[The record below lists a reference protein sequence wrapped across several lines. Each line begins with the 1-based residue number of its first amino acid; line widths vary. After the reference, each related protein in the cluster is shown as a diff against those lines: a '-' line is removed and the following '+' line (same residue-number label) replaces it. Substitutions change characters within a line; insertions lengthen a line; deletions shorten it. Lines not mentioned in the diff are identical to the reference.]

1 MTLEEVNKKYD
12 EFKMLLYDSPLKNH
26 TQSLWE
32 AFQAVACGDIKVKH
46 RIKEIEAAIK
56 KHHDDA
62 LSVAKPLLAIL
73 NHEPVKAGKEH
84 ITNGQ
89 ALEALKQALVA
100 EYKRMKLD
108 FRNMTIEEAKAF
120 LQGWE
125 SNKNAE
131 RWIVEY
137 KEDMMLNAD
146 FDEAFLLDDI
156 IDDWLEDNPD
166 IYEDFASGC
175 EVRTEITPQQVTDV
189 IKRNSIKG
197 KQGRR
202 PKNIELLWLIV
213 MIRSYY
219 KGHRNKDYRLFFKCM
234 DLFGLIDENVKKA
247 WNKKDEKELN
257 AAMTQYLKSMYKKAT
272 ELDIGEMPIL
282 IAKDIHTGK
291 EFMVQGL
298 PF

>member
-12 EFKMLLYDSPLKNH
+12 EFQRLLLKTPLEKH
-26 TQSLWE
+26 TQPLWE
-32 AFQAVACGDIKVKH
+32 AFQAVASGDIKVEH

-56 KHHDDA
+56 KCYDDA

-84 ITNGQ
+84 ITNEQ

-108 FRNMTIEEAKAF
+108 YRDMTIEEAQAF
-120 LQGWE
+120 LQGW
-125 SNKNAE
+125 KNDKNIE

-137 KEDMMLNAD
+137 KEDMMLNID
-146 FDEAFLLDDI
+146 FDESFLLDDV
-156 IDDWLEDNPD
+156 IDDWLEENPS

-175 EVRTEITPQQVTDV
+175 EVKAEITPQQVTDT
-189 IKRNSIKG
+189 IRRNSIKR

-202 PKNIELLWLIV
+202 IKNKELLWLIV
-213 MIRSYY
+213 VIRSYY
-219 KGHRNKDYRLFFKCM
+219 KGHCNKDYRMFFDCM

-257 AAMTQYLKSMYKKAT
+257 AAKTQYLKSMYDQAT
-272 ELDIGEMPIL
+272 KYDKGTMPIL

-291 EFMVQGL
+291 EFMEQGL
-298 PF
+298 PY